1 METAKIATICLTAIS
16 IGLLVGG
23 FFCPPMGVI
32 DGSVLQ
38 ATGILLAFAAL
49 WVVAHAINERGA
61 HATYEKGDTRI
72 EIDTTEDDDE
82 NDDMERH
89 D

>member
-1 METAKIATICLTAIS
+1 METAKIATICLTTAAVS
-16 IGLLVGG
+16 LLVGG

-49 WVVAHAINERGA
+49 WVAAHAINERGA
-61 HATYEKGDTRI
+61 HATFEKGDTRI
-72 EIDTTEDDDE
+72 EVDTTDDDDE
-82 NDDMERH
+82 SKDN
-89 D
+89 

>member
-1 METAKIATICLTAIS
+1 MEAAKIATIVLTAMS
-16 IGLLVGG
+16 IALLVGG

-38 ATGILLAFAAL
+38 AAGICLAFAAL
-49 WVVAHAINERGA
+49 WVVAHAINEKGA

-72 EIDTTEDDDE
+72 TIETDDE
-82 NDDMERH
+82 DENEVANN
-89 D
+89 